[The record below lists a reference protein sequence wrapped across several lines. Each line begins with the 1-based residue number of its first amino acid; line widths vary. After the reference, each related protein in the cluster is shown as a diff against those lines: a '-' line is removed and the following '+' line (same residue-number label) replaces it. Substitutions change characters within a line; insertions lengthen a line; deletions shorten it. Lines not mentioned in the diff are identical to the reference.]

1 MRRSDGDRHDDP
13 ERYVPRLPATPARGQ
28 DIPHACAPRE
38 ARGLTP
44 FPPTGPFPRGL
55 FTLES
60 SAATSKAPVRACY
73 ASNPTWF
80 RGSAAAGRRRL
91 PTSPGVT
98 AVERRWRRAV
108 RRPAPWPVL
117 IFGPCAALPEG
128 PPYPRKAKNRLAQR
142 PLGPILGPVAAQWS
156 PVHKLRPSAHGE
168 GRRRARWAIRS
179 LSGQRRAGR
188 RVGERPDE
196 GESPRCGGAASGAPH
211 RPKFERTRSGFF
223 SSPLFFKS
231 TFSTRPAGGRPSAPW
246 PSPFRPKSPSSG
258 G

>member
-13 ERYVPRLPATPARGQ
+13 ERNVPQLPATPARGQ
-28 DIPHACAPRE
+28 DILHACAPRE

-73 ASNPTWF
+73 ASNPTSF

-98 AVERRWRRAV
+98 AVERQWRRAV

-117 IFGPCAALPEG
+117 IFR
-128 PPYPRKAKNRLAQR
+128 PPLYPRGLLTRGAAQGR
-142 PLGPILGPVAAQWS
+142 NSAGPAPLGPILGPVAAQWS
-156 PVHKLRPSAHGE
+156 PVHNLRPSAHGE

-179 LSGQRRAGR
+179 LSGQRQRRA
-188 RVGERPDE
+188 
-196 GESPRCGGAASGAPH
+196 
-211 RPKFERTRSGFF
+211 
-223 SSPLFFKS
+223 
-231 TFSTRPAGGRPSAPW
+231 
-246 PSPFRPKSPSSG
+246 
-258 G
+258 

>member
-28 DIPHACAPRE
+28 DILHACAPRE

-73 ASNPTWF
+73 ASNPTSF

-91 PTSPGVT
+91 RTSPGVT

-128 PPYPRKAKNRLAQR
+128 RRKAKNRLAQR
-142 PLGPILGPVAAQWS
+142 PWDLFWAQW
-156 PVHKLRPSAHGE
+156 RPS
-168 GRRRARWAIRS
+168 GRRYINCGRLPTGKAAGARDGRFARS
-179 LSGQRRAGR
+179 RDSG
-188 RVGERPDE
+188 
-196 GESPRCGGAASGAPH
+196 S
-211 RPKFERTRSGFF
+211 
-223 SSPLFFKS
+223 
-231 TFSTRPAGGRPSAPW
+231 GGRA
-246 PSPFRPKSPSSG
+246 
-258 G
+258 